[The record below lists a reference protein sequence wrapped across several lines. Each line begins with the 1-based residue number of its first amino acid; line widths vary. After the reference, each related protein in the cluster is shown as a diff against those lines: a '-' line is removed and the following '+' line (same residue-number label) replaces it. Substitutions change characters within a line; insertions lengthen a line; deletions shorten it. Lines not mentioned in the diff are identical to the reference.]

1 MTATEATDPTVR
13 KPPPWIEKAEE
24 LSRFHW
30 SDRWLPLD
38 ELVTFRLG
46 ETENGF
52 QRPLQERRVQYLV
65 DHFDAGEARV
75 IFVSRREKPDGSV
88 EYVILD
94 GQHTAEACRRVTL
107 THWACRIFY
116 GMTLEDEAS
125 HFIEYQANSRKI
137 PGVVQ
142 HNAEVIAS
150 SPEAVAIENILRP
163 FYLRISTAK
172 LRSEEGFI
180 PIASRAMFEKLLA
193 ISPAVL
199 REVLQLCVDAWGH
212 NRESFNSR
220 IMSGLGYL
228 LATAYTSS
236 GQAPFDRQRMLAV
249 LKNTTPKQI
258 EEKIGPTGS
267 GGAQKSGAAAL
278 LDLYLEG
285 AAPGYT
291 KINSRAK
298 TSPQLPDKFN
308 IKKDYVEH
316 DFWTAESIDYG
327 RTKVTP
333 YVAPPAPE
341 PKPRGRR
348 RTAVNEEA
356 PGVASSNGSEVV
368 VVEAEVDVVVV
379 EVEGDLEARKAALIE
394 GGTVPLAEAATVVAA
409 AAGAVTVPGAV
420 PEETD
425 DDWNFNPAT

>member
-1 MTATEATDPTVR
+1 MTATETPETTAR
-13 KPPPWIEKAEE
+13 KPPPWIEKAQD

-30 SDRWLPLD
+30 VERWLPLD

-46 ETENGF
+46 ESADGF

-75 IFVSRREKPDGSV
+75 IFVSRREKEDGSF

-94 GQHTAEACRRVTL
+94 GQHTAAACQRVGM
-107 THWACRIFY
+107 THMATRIFY
-116 GMTLEDEAS
+116 GMNLEDEAS

-150 SPEAVAIENILRP
+150 SPEAIAIENILRP

-172 LRSEEGFI
+172 LRNEDGYI

-199 REVLQLCVDAWGH
+199 REVLQLSVDAWGH

-220 IMSGLGYL
+220 ILSGLGYL

-267 GGAQKSGAAAL
+267 GGAQRAGAVAL
-278 LDLYLEG
+278 LDLYTDG
-285 AAPGYT
+285 SAPGYS
-291 KINSRAK
+291 KINGRAK
-298 TSPQLPDKFN
+298 TSPQVPDKFN

-333 YVAPPAPE
+333 YITPPAPE

-356 PGVASSNGSEVV
+356 PGVAVNGSEAEAVA
-368 VVEAEVDVVVV
+368 EAEVVIAV
-379 EVEGDLEARKAALIE
+379 EDRKVELIE
-394 GGTVPLAEAATVVAA
+394 GGTIPLAEAA
-409 AAGAVTVPGAV
+409 AVSGAV

-425 DDWNFNPAT
+425 DDWSFQA

>member
-1 MTATEATDPTVR
+1 MTATETSETTAAR
-13 KPPPWIEKAEE
+13 KPPPWIEKAQE

-30 SDRWLPLD
+30 VERWLPLD

-46 ETENGF
+46 ESADGF

-75 IFVSRREKPDGSV
+75 IFVSRRDKEDGSY

-94 GQHTAEACRRVTL
+94 GQHTAAACSRVGM
-107 THWACRIFY
+107 THMATRIFY
-116 GMTLEDEAS
+116 GMNLEDEAS

-172 LRSEEGFI
+172 LRNEDGYI
-180 PIASRAMFEKLLA
+180 PVASRAMFEKLLA
-193 ISPAVL
+193 ISPAIL
-199 REVLQLCVDAWGH
+199 KEVLQLSVDAWGH

-249 LKNTTPKQI
+249 LKNTTPRQI

-267 GGAQKSGAAAL
+267 GGAQRAGASTL
-278 LDLYLEG
+278 LELYLDG
-285 AAPGYT
+285 SAPGYS
-291 KINSRAK
+291 KLNSRAK
-298 TSPQLPDKFN
+298 TSPQVPEKFN

-341 PKPRGRR
+341 PRPRGRR
-348 RTAVNEEA
+348 RTAANEEA
-356 PGVASSNGSEVV
+356 PGVAANGAEAVA
-368 VVEAEVDVVVV
+368 EAEAVI
-379 EVEGDLEARKAALIE
+379 EVEDRKTELIE
-394 GGTVPLAEAATVVAA
+394 GGTMPLAEAAVPAA
-409 AAGAVTVPGAV
+409 
-420 PEETD
+420 EEGD
-425 DDWNFNPAT
+425 DDWNFQA

>member
-1 MTATEATDPTVR
+1 MTATEAPETTAAR
-13 KPPPWIEKAEE
+13 KPPPWIEKAQE

-30 SDRWLPLD
+30 TERWLELD
-38 ELVTFRLG
+38 KLVTFRLG
-46 ETENGF
+46 ESENGF

-75 IFVSRREKPDGSV
+75 IFVSRREKGEGEV
-88 EYVILD
+88 EFVILD
-94 GQHTAEACRRVTL
+94 GQHTAAACQRVGM
-107 THWACRIFY
+107 THMATRVFY
-116 GMTLEDEAS
+116 EMTLEDEAS

-142 HNAEVIAS
+142 HNAEVIAA
-150 SPEAVAIENILRP
+150 SPEALAIENILRP

-172 LRSEEGFI
+172 LRNEDGYI

-199 REVLQLCVDAWGH
+199 KEVLQLSVDAWGH
-212 NRESFNSR
+212 NRESFNPR
-220 IMSGLGYL
+220 ILAGLGYL

-258 EEKIGPTGS
+258 EEKIGATGV
-267 GGAQKSGAAAL
+267 GGAQKAGAVAL
-278 LDLYLEG
+278 LDLYSDG
-285 AAPGYT
+285 SAPGYS
-291 KINSRAK
+291 KINTRLK

-327 RTKVTP
+327 RTTVTP

-341 PKPRGRR
+341 PRPRGRR
-348 RTAVNEEA
+348 KAVNETE
-356 PGVASSNGSEVV
+356 PGVPTTNGAEADGEEGEVTNGGASV
-368 VVEAEVDVVVV
+368 AE
-379 EVEGDLEARKAALIE
+379 LIE
-394 GGTVPLAEAATVVAA
+394 GGTVPLAQAAAPEPAPAATS
-409 AAGAVTVPGAV
+409 
-420 PEETD
+420 EEPD
-425 DDWNFNPAT
+425 DDWNFQA

>member
-1 MTATEATDPTVR
+1 MTATETTEPTATR
-13 KPPPWIEKAEE
+13 KPPPWIEKAQD

-30 SDRWLPLD
+30 VERWLPLD
-38 ELVTFRLG
+38 ELITFRLG
-46 ETENGF
+46 ETEDGF

-75 IFVSRREKPDGSV
+75 IFVSRRDKEDGSY

-94 GQHTAEACRRVTL
+94 GQHTAAACQRVGM
-107 THWACRIFY
+107 THMATRIFY
-116 GMTLEDEAS
+116 NMTLEDEAS

-172 LRSEEGFI
+172 LRNEDGYI
-180 PIASRAMFEKLLA
+180 PIASRAMFEKLLD
-193 ISPAVL
+193 ISPTVL
-199 REVLQLCVDAWGH
+199 KEVLQLSVDAWGH

-220 IMSGLGYL
+220 IMAGLGYL

-249 LKNTTPKQI
+249 LKNTTPRQI

-267 GGAQKSGAAAL
+267 GGAQRAGASTL
-278 LDLYLEG
+278 LELYLEG
-285 AAPGYT
+285 NAPGYT
-291 KINSRAK
+291 KLSARIK
-298 TSPQLPDKFN
+298 TSPQVPDKFN
-308 IKKDYVEH
+308 IKKEYVEH

-348 RTAVNEEA
+348 RTAANEAE
-356 PGVASSNGSEVV
+356 PGVAVSNGSEA
-368 VVEAEVDVVVV
+368 EAEVEV
-379 EVEGDLEARKAALIE
+379 EVDVTNGGATVTELIE
-394 GGTVPLAEAATVVAA
+394 GGTVPLAEAAAPT
-409 AAGAVTVPGAV
+409 GAIPT
-420 PEETD
+420 ETD
-425 DDWNFNPAT
+425 DDWNFEA

>member
-1 MTATEATDPTVR
+1 MTATETPEPTATQR
-13 KPPPWIEKAEE
+13 KPPPWIEKAQE

-30 SDRWLPLD
+30 VERWLALN

-46 ETENGF
+46 ETDNGF

-75 IFVSRREKPDGSV
+75 IFVSRREKEAGEV

-94 GQHTAEACRRVTL
+94 GQHTAAACDRVGL

-116 GMTLEDEAS
+116 GMNLEDEAS

-150 SPEAVAIENILRP
+150 TPEAVAIENILRP

-172 LRSEEGFI
+172 LRNEDGYI
-180 PIASRAMFEKLLA
+180 PIASRAMFEKLLT
-193 ISPAVL
+193 ISPAIL

-212 NRESFNSR
+212 SRDSFNSR
-220 IMSGLGYL
+220 IMNGLGYL
-228 LATAYTSS
+228 LATAFTSS

-267 GGAQKSGAAAL
+267 GGAQKAGAVAL
-278 LDLYLEG
+278 LELYLEG
-285 AAPGYT
+285 NAPGYQ
-291 KINSRAK
+291 KLNSRAK

-316 DFWTAESIDYG
+316 DFWTAESIDFG
-327 RTKVTP
+327 RVKVTP

-356 PGVASSNGSEVV
+356 PGVAASNGSEA
-368 VVEAEVDVVVV
+368 EADVTNAGATVA
-379 EVEGDLEARKAALIE
+379 ELIE
-394 GGTVPLAEAATVVAA
+394 GGTVPLAEAAAP
-409 AAGAVTVPGAV
+409 VPGAV
-420 PEETD
+420 PQETD
-425 DDWNFNPAT
+425 EDWTFNPDS

>member
-1 MTATEATDPTVR
+1 MTTTETSEATTR
-13 KPPPWIEKAEE
+13 KPPPWIEKAQE

-30 SDRWLPLD
+30 SERWLPLD

-46 ETENGF
+46 ETADGF

-75 IFVSRREKPDGSV
+75 IFVSRREKGENQV

-94 GQHTAEACRRVTL
+94 GQHTAAACQRVGL
-107 THWACRIFY
+107 THMATRIFY
-116 GMTLEDEAS
+116 GMNLEDEAS

-142 HNAEVIAS
+142 HNAEVIAAT
-150 SPEAVAIENILRP
+150 PEALAIESILRP

-172 LRSEEGFI
+172 LRNEDGYI
-180 PIASRAMFEKLLA
+180 PVASRAMFEKLLD

-199 REVLQLCVDAWGH
+199 KEVLQISVDAWGH
-212 NRESFNSR
+212 SRDSFNSR
-220 IMSGLGYL
+220 IMAGLGYL

-249 LKNTTPKQI
+249 LKNTTPRQI

-267 GGAQKSGAAAL
+267 GGAQRAGANTL
-278 LDLYLEG
+278 LELYMEG
-285 AAPGYT
+285 NAPGYT
-291 KINSRAK
+291 KLNARAK
-298 TSPQLPDKFN
+298 TSPQVPDKFN
-308 IKKDYVEH
+308 IKKEYVEH
-316 DFWTAESIDYG
+316 DFWTAESIDFG

-333 YVAPPAPE
+333 YITPPPPE

-348 RTAVNEEA
+348 RTAVNEVE
-356 PGVASSNGSEVV
+356 PGVAAANGSETEG
-368 VVEAEVDVVVV
+368 EAEGDVSNGGATVAELV
-379 EVEGDLEARKAALIE
+379 E
-394 GGTVPLAEAATVVAA
+394 GGTVPLAQAA
-409 AAGAVTVPGAV
+409 APTAGV
-420 PEETD
+420 EEPD
-425 DDWNFNPAT
+425 DDWNFQA

>member
-1 MTATEATDPTVR
+1 MATTETTEPTATR
-13 KPPPWIEKAEE
+13 KPPPWIEKAQE

-30 SDRWLPLD
+30 VERWLPLD

-46 ETENGF
+46 ETDDGF

-75 IFVSRREKPDGSV
+75 IFVSRREKEDGSI

-94 GQHTAEACRRVTL
+94 GQHTAAACARVGL
-107 THWACRIFY
+107 THMATRIFY
-116 GMTLEDEAS
+116 GMNLEDEAS

-150 SPEAVAIENILRP
+150 SPEAIAIENILRP

-172 LRSEEGFI
+172 LRNEDGYI

-199 REVLQLCVDAWGH
+199 KEVLQISVDAWGH

-220 IMSGLGYL
+220 IMSGLGFL
-228 LATAYTSS
+228 LATAFTSS
-236 GQAPFDRQRMLAV
+236 GQAPFDRQRLLAI
-249 LKNTTPKQI
+249 LKNTTPRQI

-267 GGAQKSGAAAL
+267 GGAQRAGASTL
-278 LDLYLEG
+278 LELYLEG
-285 AAPGYT
+285 NAPGYT
-291 KINSRAK
+291 KINPRLK
-298 TSPQLPDKFN
+298 TSPQVPDKFN

-316 DFWTAESIDYG
+316 DFYTAESMDYG

-341 PKPRGRR
+341 PRPRGRR

-356 PGVASSNGSEVV
+356 PGVAASNGA
-368 VVEAEVDVVVV
+368 EAEVTAEAEAVIAV
-379 EVEGDLEARKAALIE
+379 EDRKAELME
-394 GGTVPLAEAATVVAA
+394 GGTVPLAEAAVPAA
-409 AAGAVTVPGAV
+409 AT
-420 PEETD
+420 EEAD
-425 DDWNFNPAT
+425 DDWNFQT

>member
-1 MTATEATDPTVR
+1 MTATETTETTAAR
-13 KPPPWIEKAEE
+13 KPPPWIEKAQD

-30 SDRWLPLD
+30 TERWLELD
-38 ELVTFRLG
+38 KLVTFRLG
-46 ETENGF
+46 ETDDGF

-75 IFVSRREKPDGSV
+75 IFVSRRDKEGGEV

-94 GQHTAEACRRVTL
+94 GQHTAAACQRVGM
-107 THWACRIFY
+107 THMATRIFY
-116 GMTLEDEAS
+116 NMTLEDEAS

-172 LRSEEGFI
+172 LRNEDGYI
-180 PIASRAMFEKLLA
+180 PIASRAMFEKLLD

-199 REVLQLCVDAWGH
+199 KEVLQLSVDAWGH

-220 IMSGLGYL
+220 IMAGLGYL

-249 LKNTTPKQI
+249 LKNTTPRQI

-267 GGAQKSGAAAL
+267 GGAQRAGAAAL
-278 LDLYLEG
+278 LELYLEG
-285 AAPGYT
+285 NAPGYT
-291 KINSRAK
+291 KLSARIK
-298 TSPQLPDKFN
+298 TSPQVPDKFN
-308 IKKDYVEH
+308 IKKEYVEH

-327 RTKVTP
+327 RTTVTP

-348 RTAVNEEA
+348 RTAANESE
-356 PGVASSNGSEVV
+356 PGVAASNGSEAEAVAEEDEV
-368 VVEAEVDVVVV
+368 TNGGASVEE
-379 EVEGDLEARKAALIE
+379 LIE
-394 GGTVPLAEAATVVAA
+394 GGTVPLAEAAAPT
-409 AAGAVTVPGAV
+409 GAV

-425 DDWNFNPAT
+425 DDWNFQA

>member
-1 MTATEATDPTVR
+1 MTTTETPETTTR
-13 KPPPWIEKAEE
+13 KPPPWIEKAQD

-30 SDRWLPLD
+30 VERWLPLD

-46 ETENGF
+46 ETDDGF

-75 IFVSRREKPDGSV
+75 IFVSRREQDDGTF

-94 GQHTAEACRRVTL
+94 GQHTAAACQRVGM
-107 THWACRIFY
+107 THMATRIFY
-116 GMTLEDEAS
+116 GMNLEDEAS

-150 SPEAVAIENILRP
+150 SPEALAIENILRP

-172 LRSEEGFI
+172 LRNEDGYI
-180 PIASRAMFEKLLA
+180 PVASRAMFEKLLS
-193 ISPAVL
+193 ISPIVL
-199 REVLQLCVDAWGH
+199 REVLQLSVDAWGH

-220 IMSGLGYL
+220 IMAGLGYL
-228 LATAYTSS
+228 LATAYTTS

-267 GGAQKSGAAAL
+267 GGAQRSGAVAL
-278 LDLYLEG
+278 LDLYIEG
-285 AAPGYT
+285 GAPGYT
-291 KINSRAK
+291 KLNSRAK
-298 TSPQLPDKFN
+298 TSPQVPEKFN
-308 IKKDYVEH
+308 IKKEYVEH

-333 YVAPPAPE
+333 YIAPPAPE

-356 PGVASSNGSEVV
+356 PGVKSENGSEATGEVGEIEV
-368 VVEAEVDVVVV
+368 EVDVTNGGATAT
-379 EVEGDLEARKAALIE
+379 ELIE
-394 GGTVPLAEAATVVAA
+394 GGTVPLAEAAAPVPAA
-409 AAGAVTVPGAV
+409 SVPAGAVPDEG
-420 PEETD
+420 D
-425 DDWNFNPAT
+425 DDWNFDPK